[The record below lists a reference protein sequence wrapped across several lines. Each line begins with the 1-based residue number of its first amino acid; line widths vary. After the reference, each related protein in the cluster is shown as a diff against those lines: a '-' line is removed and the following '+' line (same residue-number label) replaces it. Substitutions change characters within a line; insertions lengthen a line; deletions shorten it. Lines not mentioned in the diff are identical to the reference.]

1 MSRLDTILNP
11 QDNDTPALRF
21 DIVYYAEVLTKRSFN
36 IVLQGRARVFSSIKP
51 LFTDLQNLKNF
62 A

>member
-11 QDNDTPALRF
+11 QDNDTPAPRF
-21 DIVYYAEVLTKRSFN
+21 DYVYYAEVLVKRSFN
-36 IVLQGRARVFSSIKP
+36 IVSQGRARVFSSIKP
-51 LFTDLQNLKNF
+51 LFTGLQNLKNF